1 MNESDVT
8 AVTAEE
14 THNVSGYSQD
24 NTNSQT
30 DIDTPKLTPIE
41 HRKRDALDFAELI
54 YKIYNENC
62 PAPTKEISRKGN
74 KNV

>member
-62 PAPTKEISRKGN
+62 PIQHKRSGKEN
-74 KNV
+74 QNV